1 MFGDALIRVG
11 YPQGVSRIFFA
22 MIGPLQ
28 DATGF
33 NAGAC
38 RELAQTTEAVA
49 ALFTAG
55 GLSLS
60 LLVTLAMLSLDVLR
74 MPGLAL

>member
-1 MFGDALIRVG
+1 
-11 YPQGVSRIFFA
+11 
-22 MIGPLQ
+22 MIEPLQ

-33 NAGAC
+33 DAGAC
-38 RELAQTTEAVA
+38 RELTQTAEAVA
-49 ALFTAG
+49 ALFTAA

-60 LLVTLAMLSLDVLR
+60 LLVTVAMLSLDVLR